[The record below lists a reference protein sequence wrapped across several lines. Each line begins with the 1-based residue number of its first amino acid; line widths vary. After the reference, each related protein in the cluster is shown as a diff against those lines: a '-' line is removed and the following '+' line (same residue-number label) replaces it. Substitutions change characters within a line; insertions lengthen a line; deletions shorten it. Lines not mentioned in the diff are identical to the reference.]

1 MWARRARKQ
10 SPKVRGRRALSPS
23 SRNGGQ
29 CRQRGPSRTDP
40 SISIPSHHGATR
52 RRGEVGNRA
61 GTWRRREQA
70 GVPCRHRCGGS
81 TYGRGGRGQG
91 RGESARRRR
100 CCWGPPHPTSRERER
115 RREHGA
121 ASAEGI
127 VVRCAGAAVSLSVSL
142 SLRLSGGGGCGGPP
156 GGGGGGGEEAAAAVG
171 IRRVRCVCESRKRFE
186 GETAC

>member
-127 VVRCAGAAVSLSVSL
+127 VVRCAGAAVSLSVSPVAAAVGD
-142 SLRLSGGGGCGGPP
+142 RPVAAVVEGRRP
-156 GGGGGGGEEAAAAVG
+156 AAAAVG
-171 IRRVRCVCESRKRFE
+171 RRVRCVCARLC
-186 GETAC
+186 TI